1 MRLASTTPVLEP
13 IPPTKSISLPEAAPP
28 AEIPTDDW
36 AATLDTFDLSDPLL
50 IPEQAGY
57 LKALGLD
64 YGWGPTALIE
74 YLLEHVHLYSH
85 TPWWASIMLTALL
98 VRLAMLKLYI
108 NASDQGARLAHAA
121 PKLAPIRAKMA
132 AAQAAQDKHSLALVT
147 EELRRINKAEG
158 IRYSKLLG
166 PFIQIPL
173 GYGTFRLMRA
183 MAALPVPG
191 LDTGGFLWITDLT
204 VTDPYLVLPAVTSA
218 MLYYT
223 FKVWYLFVNV
233 TAPS

>member
-13 IPPTKSISLPEAAPP
+13 IPPTESISIPESTPP
-28 AEIPTDDW
+28 AAVPTDDW
-36 AATLDTFDLSDPLL
+36 AAALDNLDLSDPLL
-50 IPEQAGY
+50 IPEQVGY

-64 YGWGPTALIE
+64 YGWGPTAFIE
-74 YLLEHVHLYSH
+74 YLFEHVHIYSH

-98 VRLAMLKLYI
+98 VRLSMLKFYI

-121 PKLAPIRAKMA
+121 PKLTPIRAKMS
-132 AAQAAQDKHSLALVT
+132 AAQAAQDKHSLALIT
-147 EELRRINKAEG
+147 EELRGINKAEG
-158 IRYSKLLG
+158 IRYRKLLG
-166 PFIQIPL
+166 PFLQIPL
-173 GYGTFRLMRA
+173 GYGTFRLMRG

-204 VTDPYLVLPAVTSA
+204 VADPYYLLPAVTSA

-223 FKVWYLFVNV
+223 FKVC
-233 TAPS
+233 